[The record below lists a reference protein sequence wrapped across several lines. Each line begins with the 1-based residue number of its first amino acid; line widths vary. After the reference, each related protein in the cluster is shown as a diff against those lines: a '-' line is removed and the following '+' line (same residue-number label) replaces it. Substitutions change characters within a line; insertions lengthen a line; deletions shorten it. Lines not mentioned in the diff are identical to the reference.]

1 MYTTDL
7 WTQLKN
13 DDRPIVLYGMNNI
26 AEKVAAILKE
36 NGREISGVMVS
47 DGFVR
52 DKEFLGFKLKT
63 LAQLEE
69 ELSDFVI
76 LMCFGSHD
84 PDVIDYVKGVGKK
97 HPLFSPDLPVVGDG
111 FFDLD
116 YYRQNGQSF
125 AELSRLLADDE
136 SRRVLQ
142 NVIDFKLSGNQDF
155 LFDCQSSDEETWRLA
170 IDGAGCTDL
179 LDLGAYTGDTAGL
192 FERLEPRYAS
202 ITAVE
207 PEERNFRKLCGFA
220 EGRPRINCI
229 NAGIGDKEETV
240 AFPKGSGRGS
250 GSKKY
255 KDVRFTT
262 VDALMAGLQRDGKY
276 PAPAQQSKPEGAD
289 ARVQGRGKLLIKMDL
304 EGWEEK
310 AIRGAEKTIKEYRPT
325 LLIAAY
331 HKTEDLL
338 AIPKQVLDIFPGYRV
353 YLRRGSCIPAWEL
366 NYIFVP
372 DPLRFS
378 EE

>member
-47 DGFVR
+47 DAFVR

-69 ELSDFVI
+69 KLSDFVI
-76 LMCFGSHD
+76 LLCFGSHD
-84 PDVIDYVKGVGKK
+84 PEVIDHIKGVGKK

-116 YYRQNGQSF
+116 YYRQNEQAF

-136 SRRVLQ
+136 SRWVLQ
-142 NVIDFKLSGNQDF
+142 NIIDFKLSGNPDF
-155 LFDCQSSDEETWRLA
+155 LFACQSSDEETWRLA

-179 LDLGAYTGDTAGL
+179 LDLGAYTGDTAEL
-192 FERLEPRYAS
+192 FERLVPQYSS

-207 PEERNFRKLCGFA
+207 PEERNFRKLREFA
-220 EGRPRINCI
+220 EGRPRISCI

-250 GSKKY
+250 GSKKFR
-255 KDVRFTT
+255 DVRFTT
-262 VDALMAGLQRDGKY
+262 VDSLMTAFEGKTR
-276 PAPAQQSKPEGAD
+276 AQLPAQQNNFKNKLTCGP
-289 ARVQGRGKLLIKMDL
+289 GKLLIKMDL

-310 AIRGAEKTIKEYRPT
+310 ALCGAEKTVKKYRPT

-372 DPLRFS
+372 DN
-378 EE
+378 